1 MRGNDEMSHYHPD
14 ILYELGKLKI
24 RDFHR
29 ESQRRALVREAQ
41 NIQPGQRGTA
51 LNEAVK
57 HVVRFFKSLVLK
69 LQRRIEF
76 VITLRRR
83 PSTLAVKPRCEV
95 TIVDVDRLITRD

>member
-1 MRGNDEMSHYHPD
+1 MSHYHPD
-14 ILYELGKLKI
+14 ILYELGKSKI

-69 LQRRIEF
+69 LQDHVAF
-76 VITLRRR
+76 VVTFRKK
-83 PSTLAVKPRCEV
+83 PSKLAVKPRCEV